1 MTSLTASSRS
11 RPLKKWKP
19 AISLSDCSTPSA
31 CGLPDNVTPYVADP
45 IYLNGR
51 FLPLAEA
58 GISPLDRGFL
68 YGDGVYEVIPVY
80 SRKAFRIDEHLKRLQ
95 ATLDGIKMA
104 NPLPAA
110 DWKAVILRLIEAAP
124 WDDQSIYLQVTRG
137 ADDKRDHAFPPASVP
152 STAFAF
158 ASPLVTTPAEVRAKG
173 VGAITV
179 PDLRW
184 SRCDLKV
191 VSLLANVLARQQ
203 AVEVGCAEALLIR
216 DGYVKEGAASNIFIV
231 KDGVLLA
238 PPKTHLML
246 PGITYDVILEL
257 AEQHQQPL
265 VVRELSEAELRGADE
280 VWMTSS
286 TKEVLPIVTLDG
298 QPVGSGTPGP
308 LAAQMWQDYQDFKNS
323 VMRQG

>member
-1 MTSLTASSRS
+1 M
-11 RPLKKWKP
+11 P
-19 AISLSDCSTPSA
+19 
-31 CGLPDNVTPYVADP
+31 PYVADP
-45 IYLNGR
+45 VYLNGR

-80 SRKAFRIDEHLKRLQ
+80 SRKAFRIDEHLQRLQ

-104 NPLPAA
+104 NPLPASE
-110 DWKAVILRLIEAAP
+110 WKAVILHLIEAAP

-137 ADDKRDHAFPPASVP
+137 ADDKRDHAFPPTSVP
-152 STAFAF
+152 PTAFAF
-158 ASPLVTTPAEVRAKG
+158 ASPLITTPAEVRAKG
-173 VGAITV
+173 VAAITV

-203 AVEVGCAEALLIR
+203 AVEQGCAEALLIR

-265 VVRELSEAELRGADE
+265 VVREITETELRSADE

-286 TKEVLPIVTLDG
+286 TKEILAITTLDG
-298 QPVGSGTPGP
+298 QPVGSGQPGP
-308 LAAQMWQDYQDFKNS
+308 YAEQMWQWYQDFKNT
-323 VMRQG
+323 VMRKG

>member
-1 MTSLTASSRS
+1 
-11 RPLKKWKP
+11 
-19 AISLSDCSTPSA
+19 
-31 CGLPDNVTPYVADP
+31 VTPYVADP
-45 IYLNGR
+45 VYLNGR

-80 SRKAFRIDEHLKRLQ
+80 SRRAFRIDEHVKRLQ
-95 ATLDGIKMA
+95 ATLDGIQLA
-104 NPLPAA
+104 NPLTA
-110 DWKAVILRLIEAAP
+110 DGWKEVVAKLIADAP

-152 STAFAF
+152 PTAFAF

-173 VGAITV
+173 VAAITV

-203 AVEVGCAEALLIR
+203 AVAQGCAEALLIR
-216 DGYVKEGAASNIFIV
+216 DGLMKEGAASNIFIV
-231 KDGVLLA
+231 KDGVLIA

-257 AEQHQQPL
+257 AASHQQPL
-265 VVRELSEAELRGADE
+265 VVREISETELRAADE

-286 TKEVLPIVTLDG
+286 TKEILAITTLDG
-298 QPVGSGTPGP
+298 EPVGNGCPGP
-308 LAAQMWQDYQDFKNS
+308 FGERMWQWYQDFKNT
-323 VMRQG
+323 VMRKG

>member
-1 MTSLTASSRS
+1 M
-11 RPLKKWKP
+11 
-19 AISLSDCSTPSA
+19 
-31 CGLPDNVTPYVADP
+31 TPYVADP
-45 IYLNGR
+45 VYLNGR

-80 SRKAFRIDEHLKRLQ
+80 SRRAFRLDEHLKRLQ
-95 ATLDGIKMA
+95 ATLDGIRLA
-104 NPLPAA
+104 NPLPV
-110 DWKAVILRLIEAAP
+110 DGWKDIVLKLIEAAP

-152 STAFAF
+152 PTAFAF
-158 ASPLVTTPAEVRAKG
+158 ASPLVTTPTAVRATG
-173 VGAITV
+173 VAAITV

-184 SRCDLKV
+184 ARCDLKV
-191 VSLLANVLARQQ
+191 ISLLANVLARQQ
-203 AVEVGCAEALLIR
+203 AVEQGCAEAILIR
-216 DGYVKEGAASNIFIV
+216 DGLMKEGAASNIFVV

-257 AEQHQQPL
+257 AECYGQP
-265 VVRELSEAELRGADE
+265 VKIAEIEESELRGADE

-286 TKEVLPIVTLDG
+286 TKEILAITTLDG
-298 QPVGSGTPGP
+298 QPVGTGQPGP
-308 LAAQMWQDYQDFKNS
+308 LGEQMWQWYQDFKNT
-323 VMRQG
+323 VMRKG

>member
-1 MTSLTASSRS
+1 MSARSWVSSRS
-11 RPLKKWKP
+11 ASKTSPTVNIQFSPLKKSNS
-19 AISLSDCSTPSA
+19 AISSSVSSIPSA
-31 CGLPDNVTPYVADP
+31 CGSPNAMTPYVADLV
-45 IYLNGR
+45 YLNGR

-58 GISPLDRGFL
+58 GVSPLDRGFL

-80 SRKAFRIDEHLKRLQ
+80 SRRAFRIDEHLQRLQ
-95 ATLDGIKMA
+95 ATLNGIQLA
-104 NPLPAA
+104 NPLAVDA
-110 DWKAVILRLIEAAP
+110 WKTVIFNLIAAAP

-191 VSLLANVLARQQ
+191 ISLLPNVLARQL
-203 AVEVGCAEALLIR
+203 AVAQGCAEALLIR
-216 DGYVKEGAASNIFIV
+216 DGYLKEGAASNIFV
-231 KDGVLLA
+231 VRDGVLLA

-246 PGITYDVILEL
+246 PGITYDLVLEL
-257 AEQHQQPL
+257 AAAHGQP
-265 VVRELSEAELRGADE
+265 VKVAEISEAELSSADE

-286 TKEVLPIVTLDG
+286 TKEILAITTLDG
-298 QPVGSGTPGP
+298 IT
-308 LAAQMWQDYQDFKNS
+308 
-323 VMRQG
+323 

>member
-1 MTSLTASSRS
+1 M
-11 RPLKKWKP
+11 
-19 AISLSDCSTPSA
+19 
-31 CGLPDNVTPYVADP
+31 TPYVADP
-45 IYLNGR
+45 VYLNGR

-80 SRKAFRIDEHLKRLQ
+80 SRKPFRIDEHLKRLQ

-104 NPLPAA
+104 NPLSVEA
-110 DWKAVILRLIEAAP
+110 WKAVALKLIEAAP

-152 STAFAF
+152 PTAFAF

-173 VGAITV
+173 VAAITV

-203 AVEVGCAEALLIR
+203 AVEQGCAEALLIR
-216 DGYVKEGAASNIFIV
+216 DGFMKEGAASNIFIV
-231 KDGVLLA
+231 KDGVLIA

-246 PGITYDVILEL
+246 PGITYDVIIEL

-265 VVRELSEAELRGADE
+265 VVREISEAELRAADE

-286 TKEVLPIVTLDG
+286 TKEILAIATLDG
-298 QPVGSGTPGP
+298 KPVGTGKPGP
-308 LAAQMWQDYQDFKNS
+308 YAEQMWQWYQDFKNT
-323 VMRQG
+323 VMRKG